1 MAVASYKKLQILFRR
16 GVGLDIDKSKAER
29 IIKHTE
35 RVLRDMFDI
44 AMEKTERRKGEEVI
58 LDDVPITKGIREYIK
73 KFEEL
78 QEKIDIEPIL
88 AYLRLGKWIPLSQE
102 VVDILPELVGTLLLL
117 SGRVIKTISEDTRK
131 PAAAEVEKALAAIDL
146 IL

>member
-1 MAVASYKKLQILFRR
+1 MAVASYKKLQVLFRR